1 MGANA
6 IESVAALSGLLNG
19 RNMESRGGSS
29 ASGQVQQQQSNQQQ
43 ASAAG
48 QRNRIV
54 EIVETP
60 GDRHD
65 DAPEDYYISDLYTQ
79 LTQVIA
85 AKPCELE
92 TLRIG
97 TLFIWRAIVYVASKL
112 ELSFGWANT
121 QIELITMGI
130 DW

>member
-1 MGANA
+1 MSANA
-6 IESVAALSGLLNG
+6 MDSVAALSGLLNG
-19 RNMESRGGSS
+19 RNIESRVGSTT
-29 ASGQVQQQQSNQQQ
+29 SGQGQQQQANQQQ
-43 ASAAG
+43 SAAAG

-97 TLFIWRAIVYVASKL
+97 KLILFL
-112 ELSFGWANT
+112 
-121 QIELITMGI
+121 
-130 DW
+130 

>member
-6 IESVAALSGLLNG
+6 IDSVAALSGLLNG
-19 RNMESRGGSS
+19 RNIESRVSS
-29 ASGQVQQQQSNQQQ
+29 TTSGQGQQQQGQQQQSNT
-43 ASAAG
+43 AG

-97 TLFIWRAIVYVASKL
+97 
-112 ELSFGWANT
+112 E
-121 QIELITMGI
+121 
-130 DW
+130 

>member
-6 IESVAALSGLLNG
+6 IESVAALSGILNG
-19 RNMESRGGSS
+19 RNMDSRGGSS
-29 ASGQVQQQQSNQQQ
+29 ASGQVQQQQQQSNQQQ
-43 ASAAG
+43 QSSASG

-97 TLFIWRAIVYVASKL
+97 KKAYKNLLKKNYS
-112 ELSFGWANT
+112 
-121 QIELITMGI
+121 
-130 DW
+130 

>member
-1 MGANA
+1 MSANA
-6 IESVAALSGLLNG
+6 IDSVAALSGLLNG
-19 RNMESRGGSS
+19 RNIESRVSS
-29 ASGQVQQQQSNQQQ
+29 TTSGQGQQQVNQQQSN
-43 ASAAG
+43 AAG

-54 EIVETP
+54 EIVEQP

-92 TLRIG
+92 TLRVG
-97 TLFIWRAIVYVASKL
+97 KL
-112 ELSFGWANT
+112 GLYKKNFK
-121 QIELITMGI
+121 
-130 DW
+130 